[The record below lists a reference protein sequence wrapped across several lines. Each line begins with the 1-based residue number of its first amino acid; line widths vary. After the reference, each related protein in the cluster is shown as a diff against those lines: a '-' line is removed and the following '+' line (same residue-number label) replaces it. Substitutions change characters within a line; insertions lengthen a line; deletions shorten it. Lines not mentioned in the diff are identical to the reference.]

1 MKTKIVYSVVSGFED
16 VYLPQAMVAAYTA
29 RKSNPT
35 ADIVLVVDQD
45 TEIVIKEKLPNI
57 IKYVSEVLVVHV
69 PENFGKMHRSRYLK
83 TTLRQNLKGDFLF
96 VDADTV
102 VTDDL
107 SSIDGF
113 EADIACVLDRHSAV
127 SEHEHSI
134 DIQSHIAPLS
144 LNISDLK
151 DKYFNSGV
159 MYVKDT
165 AKAHQLFEKWHEFW
179 RDSLKKASGI
189 DQPALAKANMQ
200 CSYPIIELD
209 GIWNCQLSDNFINY
223 FSDAKILHYFASN
236 KRSPYLLYDNE
247 IFKEVMEVG
256 DVPQWLIRVL
266 ENPQKFFKPHHV
278 LVYGGDINFMKSHVC
293 ALCRYHP
300 ILYKVLELFSKI
312 VITKKIS
319 LK

>member
-1 MKTKIVYSVVSGFED
+1 MKTKIVYSVVSGFDD
-16 VYLPQAMVAAYTA
+16 VYLPQVMVAAYTA

-35 ADIVLVVDQD
+35 ANIVLVVDQNTD
-45 TEIVIKEKLPNI
+45 MVINKKLPNI
-57 IKYVSEVLVVHV
+57 MKYVSEVLVVHV
-69 PENFGKMHRSRYLK
+69 PENLGKMHRSRFLK
-83 TTLRQNLKGDFLF
+83 TTLRQNVKGDFLF

-102 VTDDL
+102 VTGDL
-107 SSIDGF
+107 SSIDEF
-113 EADIACVLDRHSAV
+113 DADIACVLDRHSVV

-134 DIQSHIAPLS
+134 DIQSHIEPLS

-165 AKAHQLFEKWHEFW
+165 AKAHQLFEKWHEYW
-179 RDSLKKASGI
+179 EDSLKTASGI

-236 KRSPYLLYDNE
+236 KRSPYLLYDYK

-256 DVPQWLIRVL
+256 DIPQWLICVL
-266 ENPQKFFKPHHV
+266 EKPKKNFKQHHV
-278 LVYGGDINFMKSHVC
+278 LVYGGDIGFMKSNLC
-293 ALCRYHP
+293 AFCRYHP
-300 ILYKVLELFSKI
+300 LVYKVLEVFSKI
-312 VITKKIS
+312 IITKKIC
-319 LK
+319 LR